1 MKRNFQI
8 LPPLDFLAEFTQHIP
23 PKGSHLIRYYGW
35 YSNKARG
42 MRKKAAAEASDE
54 PSSESED
61 SVSAAPSRCSQSWA
75 MLIKRV
81 YEVDPL
87 CCPQCGGEM
96 KVVAFIEP
104 PQGEVIEKILKH
116 CGLWQ
121 ASAPRAP
128 PDMDDLVLE
137 LDAAYSASSISS
149 TDQAAE
155 PQDLTYVDI
164 DTFLAGF

>member
-1 MKRNFQI
+1 
-8 LPPLDFLAEFTQHIP
+8 
-23 PKGSHLIRYYGW
+23 
-35 YSNKARG
+35 
-42 MRKKAAAEASDE
+42 
-54 PSSESED
+54 
-61 SVSAAPSRCSQSWA
+61 
-75 MLIKRV
+75 
-81 YEVDPL
+81 
-87 CCPQCGGEM
+87 M

-137 LDAAYSASSISS
+137 LDAASISS

-155 PQDLTYVDI
+155 PQDLTCVDI

>member
-1 MKRNFQI
+1 
-8 LPPLDFLAEFTQHIP
+8 
-23 PKGSHLIRYYGW
+23 
-35 YSNKARG
+35 
-42 MRKKAAAEASDE
+42 
-54 PSSESED
+54 
-61 SVSAAPSRCSQSWA
+61 
-75 MLIKRV
+75 
-81 YEVDPL
+81 
-87 CCPQCGGEM
+87 M